1 MLALVPGVLIRAD
14 VVPGPAIEASL
25 LNVGDVIRWQ
35 IVTELVA
42 LVNRSPQFP
51 GLRIYGDAD
60 RIADAPGIDAQSRA
74 VGVRFQD
81 VGPVVLDRIV
91 VGVVDV
97 GPRADRDVHLLAVE
111 GKRQVSRPMPAAA
124 QPSEAGKIGY
134 DHLRR

>member
-1 MLALVPGVLIRAD
+1 MLAPVPRVLVCAD

-25 LNVGDVIRWQ
+25 LNVGDVIRRE

-60 RIADAPGIDAQSRA
+60 RIADAPGIDAQARA
-74 VGVRFQD
+74 VGARLQD
-81 VGPVVLDRIV
+81 VGPVVLHRIV

-97 GPRADRDVHLLAVE
+97 GPGPDRDVHLLAVE
-111 GKRQVSRPMPAAA
+111 
-124 QPSEAGKIGY
+124 
-134 DHLRR
+134 